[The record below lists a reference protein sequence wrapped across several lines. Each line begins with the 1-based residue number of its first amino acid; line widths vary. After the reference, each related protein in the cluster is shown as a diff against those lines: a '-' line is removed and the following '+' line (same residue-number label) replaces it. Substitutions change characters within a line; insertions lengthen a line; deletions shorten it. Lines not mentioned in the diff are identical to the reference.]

1 MPRLFS
7 LLQPCLAALSL
18 SLTLSLTL
26 SLMLGCSDYNLAES
40 KDPAVGG
47 DTGGG
52 TPDLQADPGAIVGE
66 GVCGETTETVTLWNA
81 GDGPL
86 DILGLSASTGWA
98 ISGLSV
104 PVTLQ
109 PADAVALDVTGSGT
123 GSLTVE
129 STDPDEAVL
138 TIPLETTP
146 DAAPSLTVVAPS
158 HGDILDPG
166 AVALEAVVSD
176 AEDPNQDI
184 MVRWESDV
192 GGEFAAGTADTA
204 GAMSDT
210 WAAGRIEGDHA
221 VTVTAS
227 DTCGNT
233 AVVEIGVCQQAGYT
247 ADELDISSWQFE
259 GSAVWDS
266 AEERLQLTP
275 AAQDQI
281 GSAFATSS
289 TVSAANV
296 QITFL
301 FFIGN
306 GTGADGISLTA
317 LDSARAT
324 SFLGG
329 TGCGLGYGGDA
340 PCTSGPAL
348 PGWSIEVD
356 TYYNDDADP
365 TPEDHVAFTFDGD
378 VDGPQV
384 WAVLPEMEDSGW
396 HEMVVDVTAPHVR
409 VDIDGVTY
417 IDDDLSGGN
426 FVFDAYVGF
435 TAGTG
440 GETNEHIIDSLTV
453 TEFVCA
459 EE

>member
-1 MPRLFS
+1 VTRLPS
-7 LLQPCLAALSL
+7 SPLPVLATLSL
-18 SLTLSLTL
+18 SIAMGAWAT
-26 SLMLGCSDYNLAES
+26 GCSDYNLAEG
-40 KDPAVGG
+40 KDPSAGD

-52 TPDLQADPGAIVGE
+52 TPDLQADPGAILGE
-66 GVCGETTETVTLWNA
+66 GACGEATETVTLWNA

-86 DILGLSASTGWA
+86 DILGLSASSGWTV
-98 ISGLSV
+98 SGLSV

-109 PADAVALDVTGSGT
+109 PDDTADLSVTGSGS

-146 DAAPSLTVVAPS
+146 DEAPSLNVIAPS

-166 AVALEAVVSD
+166 DLALEASVSD
-176 AEDPNQDI
+176 VEDASEDVTVQW
-184 MVRWESDV
+184 VSDV
-192 GGEFAAGTADTA
+192 DGEFAAGLADASGT
-204 GAMSDT
+204 MSDT
-210 WAAGRIEGDHA
+210 WAAGRTEGDHA
-221 VTVTAS
+221 VTVTATDS
-227 DTCGNT
+227 CGNT
-233 AVVEIGVCQQAGYT
+233 ATVDIGVCQQAGYS

-259 GSAVWDS
+259 GSAAWDS
-266 AEERLQLTP
+266 VEERLQLTP
-275 AAQDQI
+275 DAPNQV

-289 TVSAANV
+289 TVGADNV

-317 LDSARAT
+317 LDSARMT

-356 TYYNDDADP
+356 TYYNADADP

-378 VDGPQV
+378 VDAPQA

-409 VDIDGVTY
+409 VDIDGITY
-417 IDDDLSGGN
+417 IDDDLTGGS
-426 FVFDAYVGF
+426 FAFDAYVGF

-453 TEFVCA
+453 TEFVCSD
-459 EE
+459 E